1 MLQTP
6 FNNYFYYHFTP
17 DNKDELIE
25 HCLNAKTT
33 NESFDWGDAC
43 ISEKEM
49 LVFDGWNEILQP
61 SIERFLGELTSV
73 PLLSLIHI

>member
-1 MLQTP
+1 MSETT

-25 HCLNAKTT
+25 HCLNAETT
-33 NESFDWGDAC
+33 KESFDWGDAC

-49 LVFDGWNEILQP
+49 LVFDGWRVGWGAQ
-61 SIERFLGELTSV
+61 ERFRKG
-73 PLLSLIHI
+73 P